1 MSLCSVQLL
10 HSTVIVFGSM
20 TFGMVCVYPSPT
32 ANDIQKLHGLTET
45 SIAWVFYNSI
55 SYLFGMLGAYLTE
68 VILRA
73 INGKRKLMVFI
84 IDCFGAASWLLNC
97 LTKPSIYS
105 GIFSRALLGITIG
118 AYMTLNPM
126 YLVEMAPEGYQSVFG
141 AMNQFGIC
149 IGDILCSV
157 LGPYID
163 YMGLNYV
170 GASICVLQA
179 YLIWFIQ
186 ESPEAGKENK
196 DEKPISAVFKREYAN
211 NLAIGIVLLF
221 VSQFSGINAILS
233 NLSTIMVE
241 GGLKMNPNFQ
251 SAIALASQFL
261 AIVVNFLSI
270 EKAGRKAIW
279 IISSSICAIGLLLL
293 ALNEKFNWSNVLPVV
308 CIFIYNFGYG
318 LGIGPIPWFI
328 VSELF
333 EYDVRSAANSI
344 CILFNW
350 AFAFVMVMVF
360 PSMKKS
366 MGMFGA
372 SLFFFGV
379 CIFSIIFGIFEIP
392 GRSTTQENPIGGI
405 AASKEEQYN
414 ESQNDANPI

>member
-1 MSLCSVQLL
+1 MSLCSKQLL
-10 HSTVIVFGSM
+10 HATTIVFGSM

-32 ANDIQKLHGLTET
+32 AKDIQKLHNLTDT
-45 SIAWVFYNSI
+45 SMGWVFYNSI
-55 SYLFGMLGAYLTE
+55 SYLFGMLGAILTK
-68 VILRA
+68 VLLSA
-73 INGKRKLMVFI
+73 YNGRRKLTVFT
-84 IDCFGAASWLLNC
+84 IDCFGVASWFLNC

-105 GIFSRALLGITIG
+105 GIFSRAMLGVTIG
-118 AYMTLNPM
+118 GFMTINPM
-126 YLVEMAPEGYQSVFG
+126 YLVEMAPKGYDSVFG

-157 LGPYID
+157 LGPYVD

-170 GASICVLQA
+170 GASICILQA
-179 YLIWFIQ
+179 YLIWFID
-186 ESPEAGKENK
+186 ESPAAGEVNTN
-196 DEKPISAVFKREYAN
+196 EISIFSVFQKKYAN
-211 NLAIGIVLLF
+211 GLVVGIILLF
-221 VSQFSGINAILS
+221 VSQFAGINAILS
-233 NLSTIMVE
+233 NLSTIMDE

-279 IISSSICAIGLLLL
+279 IISSAICAVGLLLL
-293 ALNEKFNWSNVLPVV
+293 ALNEKFDWSNVLPVV

-328 VSELF
+328 VSEIF
-333 EYDVRSAANSI
+333 DVDARSAANSI

-350 AFAFVMVMVF
+350 AFAFIMVMVF
-360 PSMKKS
+360 PEMKKS
-366 MGMFGA
+366 MGMFGV

-379 CIFSIIFGIFEIP
+379 CIFSILFGIFKIP
-392 GRSTTQENPIGGI
+392 GV
-405 AASKEEQYN
+405 SKNDDEIQHR
-414 ESQNDANPI
+414 ESDL